1 MLKIIANKHI
11 EWSISDT
18 FALEVAGEAGAFAA
32 GSTCSFQIAP
42 NAETAAIV
50 TKSGTLADGIFT
62 LPDFDSNERGKL
74 TLGDY
79 IYRIVITES
88 DVVTTEISGNFIVKW
103 GA

>member
-1 MLKIIANKHI
+1 MLKIIANRHI

-18 FALEVAGEAGAFAA
+18 FSLEVVGEAGAFPA
-32 GSTCSFQIAP
+32 GSTCSFEIAP
-42 NAETAAIV
+42 NAETAALV
-50 TKSGTLADGIFT
+50 TKSGTLSDGIFT
-62 LPDFDSNERGKL
+62 LPDFNLTDRGKL

-88 DVVTTEISGNFIVKW
+88 GVITTEISGDFIVKW